1 MEGAWSPDN
10 AYSANTTTS
19 LHSAWYCFDCQCVRL
34 HDNTP
39 TVLCLHLQFDNLVP
53 SCVSEEVR
61 SGLLSFSITGAL
73 HVDNQTSHDFKKDK
87 TSILHDAGILRY
99 ELFKCSQ

>member
-1 MEGAWSPDN
+1 MWRGLGVP
-10 AYSANTTTS
+10 TTRTVPTPQ
-19 LHSAWYCFDCQCVRL
+19 LACTVHGIDCQCVRL

-53 SCVSEEVR
+53 SCVNEEVR

-87 TSILHDAGILRY
+87 TSMLHDAGILRY
-99 ELFKCSQ
+99 EPFKCSQ